1 MNVFLKSIK
10 LFLIRSQEY
19 WNLIWARAKWRSQNK
34 HNLTVPGRL
43 FPFKKVKVGK
53 GTYGTLNV
61 ISYGNIE
68 ENLSIGNY
76 CSIAGNV
83 VFILSGEHSYDH
95 LSTYPFQKIYG
106 NGNVE
111 SISKGPIVIDDD
123 VWIGYGCTILSGVK
137 IGRGAV
143 IGAGSIVSKSIP
155 PYTIFAGG
163 KIIKKRF
170 PDDIIEKLMKIDYT
184 NIDEIFIKNNLSLF
198 EKKISSETIDE
209 IVALIDSNNKH
220 DRFM

>member
-1 MNVFLKSIK
+1 M
-10 LFLIRSQEY
+10 
-19 WNLIWARAKWRSQNK
+19 
-34 HNLTVPGRL
+34 
-43 FPFKKVKVGK
+43 
-53 GTYGTLNV
+53 
-61 ISYGNIE
+61 
-68 ENLSIGNY
+68 
-76 CSIAGNV
+76 
-83 VFILSGEHSYDH
+83 
-95 LSTYPFQKIYG
+95 
-106 NGNVE
+106 
-111 SISKGPIVIDDD
+111 
-123 VWIGYGCTILSGVK
+123 SGVK

-184 NIDEIFIKNNLSLF
+184 NIDEIFIKNNLPLF

-220 DRFM
+220 DCFM